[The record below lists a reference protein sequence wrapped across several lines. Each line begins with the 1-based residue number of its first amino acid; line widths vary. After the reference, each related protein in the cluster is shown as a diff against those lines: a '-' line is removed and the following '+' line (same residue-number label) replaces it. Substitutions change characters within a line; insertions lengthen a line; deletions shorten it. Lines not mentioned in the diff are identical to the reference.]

1 MRVWPI
7 VVGLIVSGTLAGCAP
22 TTSLVEQGYGT
33 SYKMAVANQ
42 ILNPDG
48 EKNFEPVVGLPNA
61 AADKTITKYNK
72 EFDKASQVPVY
83 TLGVSGGMG
92 TSSTSSGGH

>member
-22 TTSLVEQGYGT
+22 TTSLVEQGHGT

-42 ILNPDG
+42 ILNPDA
-48 EKNFEPVVGLPNA
+48 EKNLEPVVGMYNT
-61 AADKTITKYNK
+61 AADKTVTKYNK
-72 EFDKASQVPVY
+72 EFEKASQIPVY
-83 TLGVSGGMG
+83 TLGLTGMG
-92 TSSTSSGGH
+92 TSSTGGH